1 MAEST
6 LSLTRDRLRTLI
18 GDFAGY
24 GRTYA
29 NMSSKQQARVDEALA
44 SGLRNFYIPALLK
57 NGLPPH
63 EWTFLKP
70 VISISLIASDY
81 DYDLPDNFISFDPG
95 ARVTYASS
103 DNADCPIQET
113 SEGRIRTLRMS
124 QAIAVTGAPQY
135 WAHRPKAGTPTGT
148 TAGQRHEIIFFPT
161 PEASYTVS
169 ARVKI
174 AADVMT
180 DAQSYPYGGMQHAET
195 LMASCL
201 AAFERLY
208 NDNQTK
214 WQDIFAERLLASV
227 QADLQNAPASLGYN
241 GDKSSYRHDCL
252 HRVNFTTVNGVIPS

>member
-6 LSLTRDRLRTLI
+6 LSLSRDRLRTLI

-29 NMSSKQQARVDEALA
+29 SMNAKQQARVDESLS
-44 SGLRNFYIPALLK
+44 SGLRNFYIPSMK
-57 NGLPPH
+57 GGLPPH

-70 VISISLIASDY
+70 VISISLIATDY

-113 SEGRIRTLRMS
+113 SEGRIRTLRQS
-124 QAIAVTGAPQY
+124 QTITLSGAPKY
-135 WAHRPKAGTPTGT
+135 WAVRPKAGTPTGT
-148 TAGQRHEIIFFPT
+148 SAGQRHEIIFFPT
-161 PEASYTVS
+161 PEQAYTVS

-180 DAQSYPYGGMQHAET
+180 DTQSYPYGGMQHAET
-195 LMASCL
+195 LLASCF

-214 WQDIFAERLLASV
+214 WQDIFTERLLASI
-227 QADLQNAPASLGYN
+227 QADQQNAPASLGYN
-241 GDKSSYRHDCL
+241 GDKSSCRHDCL
-252 HRVNFTTVNGVIPS
+252 HSVNFVTVNGVIPD